1 MPCHR
6 ASGRT
11 VFGGPALTPALSQE
25 GEGDMRAAPALPLAG
40 EGWGE
45 GSPPKPTLA
54 AILPEPLR
62 VAMGFAEDD
71 PLPDFIARV
80 WTQES

>member
-1 MPCHR
+1 MTTSSIYCAKCDSP
-6 ASGRT
+6 
-11 VFGGPALTPALSQE
+11 GPE
-25 GEGDMRAAPALPLAG
+25 GEGRG
-40 EGWGE
+40 EGRT
-45 GSPPKPTLA
+45 KPTLA

-80 WTQES
+80 WTRKREA

>member
-1 MPCHR
+1 
-6 ASGRT
+6 
-11 VFGGPALTPALSQE
+11 
-25 GEGDMRAAPALPLAG
+25 MRAAPALPLAG
-40 EGWGE
+40 EGRGE
-45 GSPPKPTLA
+45 GSPRVGSLPKPTLA

-80 WTQES
+80 SGLGRPEGAAGNARA